1 MHMPRQSVEDLVN
14 AAKAKIEE
22 LSVAELQNEISS
34 GSCVVVDIRDFRERL
49 LEGTIPGS
57 VSAPRGMIEWWFD
70 PESPYHKEGF
80 DFNER
85 FVLFCSLGWRS
96 ALATTALEDL
106 GFSNV
111 AHLHS
116 GFTGWVE
123 ADGDIEQV
131 ASGGKWFNS
140 RDDIIASMG
149 IDD

>member
-1 MHMPRQSVEDLVN
+1 MTRRTVQDLVN
-14 AAKAKIEE
+14 AAKENLEE
-22 LSVAELQNEISS
+22 LTVSELQTEISS
-34 GSCVVVDIRDFRERL
+34 NACVAIDIRDFRERL

-80 DFNER
+80 NLEDR

-96 ALATTALEDL
+96 ALAASVLQDL

-111 AHLHS
+111 AHLAP

-123 ADGDIEQV
+123 ANGDVEFV
-131 ASGGKWFNS
+131 TSGGKWFNS
-140 RDDIIASMG
+140 RDEIIASLG

>member
-1 MHMPRQSVEDLVN
+1 MPRKTVQDLVN
-14 AAKAKIEE
+14 AAKENLEE
-22 LSVAELQNEISS
+22 LTVSEFQNEISLNA
-34 GSCVVVDIRDFRERL
+34 CIAVDIRDFRERL
-49 LEGTIPGS
+49 LEGTIPSS

-80 DFNER
+80 DLENR

-96 ALATTALEDL
+96 ALAAATLQDL

-111 AHLHS
+111 AHLAS

-123 ADGDIEQV
+123 ANGDVERIT
-131 ASGGKWFNS
+131 SGGKWFNS
-140 RDDIIASMG
+140 RDEIISSLG